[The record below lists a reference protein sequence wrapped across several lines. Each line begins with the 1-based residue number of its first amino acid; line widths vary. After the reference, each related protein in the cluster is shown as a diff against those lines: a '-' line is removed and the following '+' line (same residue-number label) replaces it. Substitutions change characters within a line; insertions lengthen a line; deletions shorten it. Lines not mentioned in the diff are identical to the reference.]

1 MIKTKYLD
9 SIVSRETYNKLNK
22 YCDFLIEYNKK
33 INLISRSSEELIMS
47 RHIEDSAQIM
57 RFIDKNDKKI
67 LDIGSGAGFPGIVME
82 LVKKDLG
89 FEFKLELVE
98 KSIRKC
104 SYLQELCD
112 YLKIDVVIHND
123 DVKKIKKKDFSTLV
137 SRAFKPLD
145 IFLEILEEAGI
156 NFEKI
161 LLLKGENHKKEMEQA
176 LKHWVINC
184 DQHESITKPGSKV
197 FVINSV
203 QRI

>member
-9 SIVSRETYNKLNK
+9 SIVSRETYIKLNK
-22 YCDFLIEYNKK
+22 YSDFLIEYNKK
-33 INLISRSSEELIMS
+33 INLISKSSEELIMS

-104 SYLQELCD
+104 TYLQELCD
-112 YLKIDVVIHND
+112 YLKIDVVIHNG
-123 DVKKIKKKDFSTLV
+123 DVRKIKKKDFSTLV

-145 IFLEILEEAGI
+145 IFLEILEEGGI

>member
-1 MIKTKYLD
+1 M
-9 SIVSRETYNKLNK
+9 
-22 YCDFLIEYNKK
+22 
-33 INLISRSSEELIMS
+33 
-47 RHIEDSAQIM
+47 
-57 RFIDKNDKKI
+57 
-67 LDIGSGAGFPGIVME
+67 
-82 LVKKDLG
+82 
-89 FEFKLELVE
+89 
-98 KSIRKC
+98 
-104 SYLQELCD
+104 CD

-123 DVKKIKKKDFSTLV
+123 DVRKIKKKDFSTLV

-145 IFLEILEEAGI
+145 IFLEILEEGGI

-184 DQHESITKPGSKV
+184 DLHESITKPGSKV

>member
-1 MIKTKYLD
+1 MIRTNYLD
-9 SIVSRETYNKLNK
+9 SIVSRETYNNLHK
-22 YCDFLIEYNKK
+22 YRDFLIEYNKK
-33 INLISRSSEELIMS
+33 INLISKSSEELIMS

-98 KSIRKC
+98 KSIKKC
-104 SYLQELCD
+104 TYLQELCD

-123 DVKKIKKKDFSTLV
+123 DVRKIKKKDFSTLV

-145 IFLEILEEAGI
+145 LFLEILEEGHI
-156 NFEKI
+156 NFGKI

-176 LKHWVINC
+176 LKQWVINC
-184 DQHESITKPGSKV
+184 DQHESITNPGSKV

-203 QRI
+203 ARV

>member
-1 MIKTKYLD
+1 M
-9 SIVSRETYNKLNK
+9 
-22 YCDFLIEYNKK
+22 IEYNKK
-33 INLISRSSEELIMS
+33 INLISKSSEELIMS

-104 SYLQELCD
+104 TYLQELCD

-123 DVKKIKKKDFSTLV
+123 DVRKIKKKDFSTLV

-145 IFLEILEEAGI
+145 IFLEILEEGGI